1 MTIPWNLAHRVVE
14 QGNVHDLRQRGQR
27 LEVLPLGQLVVVKVQ
42 KLQTVESSENLRLRQ
57 SFKKV
62 VREVDLF

>member
-1 MTIPWNLAHRVVE
+1 M
-14 QGNVHDLRQRGQR
+14 HDLRQRSQR
-27 LEVLPLGQLVVVKVQ
+27 LQVLPLRQLVVVKVQ
-42 KLQTVESSENLRLRQ
+42 KLQAVESSEHLGLRQ